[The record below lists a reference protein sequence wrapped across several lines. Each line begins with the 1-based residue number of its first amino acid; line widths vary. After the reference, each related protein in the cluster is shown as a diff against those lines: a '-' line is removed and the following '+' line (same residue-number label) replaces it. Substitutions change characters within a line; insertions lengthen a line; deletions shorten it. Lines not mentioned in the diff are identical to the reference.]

1 MRSGKRFAPKTAA
14 VLEQIESSDGTPTA
28 YRRSHMAHRTAPE
41 LPAEIARFLDDSTE
55 AATTR

>member
-14 VLEQIESSDGTPTA
+14 VLEQIESSGTPTA

-41 LPAEIARFLDDSTE
+41 LPADEIARFLDDSTE